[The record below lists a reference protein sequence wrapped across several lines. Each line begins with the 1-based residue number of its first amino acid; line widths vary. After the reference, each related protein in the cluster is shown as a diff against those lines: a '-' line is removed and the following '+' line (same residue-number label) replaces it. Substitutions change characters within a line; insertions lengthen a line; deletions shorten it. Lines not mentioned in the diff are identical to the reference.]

1 MMIWIH
7 QQGVQPPAP
16 VRWHVRITCEL
27 HNIPGDEEDLA
38 VLAVLI
44 GDELKVVDGVAACI
58 RWVAW
63 TL

>member
-1 MMIWIH
+1 MDPSA
-7 QQGVQPPAP
+7 GGSATGA
-16 VRWHVRITCEL
+16 WHVRITCEL

-38 VLAVLI
+38 VLAVLV
-44 GDELKVVDGVAACI
+44 GDELEVVDGVAACI